1 MLRIKVA
8 RAYIRVMDL
17 YDRPKITSWVPWFAN
32 DTQLSE
38 NPHFAKKCTEAG
50 ITFIGP
56 PASAIE
62 AMGSKRCIIQITT
75 RAPANIP

>member
-1 MLRIKVA
+1 
-8 RAYIRVMDL
+8 MDL
-17 YDRPKITSWVPWFAN
+17 YDPPKTTSCVPQFAN

-62 AMGSKRCIIQITT
+62 AMGSKRCAFRITT
-75 RAPANIP
+75 HAPANIP